1 MSQENWRTLIV
12 SNEQKIDE
20 QKIKEKVLFLCTGN
34 SARSILGE
42 ALLRHAAGD
51 DFEVYS
57 AGLEPKGINPYT
69 VRVLAE
75 IGIDTR
81 DQRSKDV
88 REYLGKVNFAH
99 LITVCGHAEENCPT
113 AFLGV
118 SQHIHWPLEDPAKFE
133 GSDEAKLAKFREIRD
148 QITSLIQQ
156 WLIEQGIAA
165 RVS

>member
-1 MSQENWRTLIV
+1 MSDLLK
-12 SNEQKIDE
+12 SDE

-34 SARSILGE
+34 SARSIMGE
-42 ALLRHAAGD
+42 ALLRHYAGD

-75 IGIDTR
+75 MGIDTSG
-81 DQRSKDV
+81 QRSKDV
-88 REYLGKVNFAH
+88 MEYLGRVNFAH

-118 SQHIHWPLEDPAKFE
+118 SKHVHWPLEDPAKFE
-133 GSDEAKLAKFREIRD
+133 GSDEAKLAKFRQVCD
-148 QITSLIQQ
+148 QLALYIQQ
-156 WLIEQGIAA
+156 WLVEQGIK
-165 RVS
+165 RHT